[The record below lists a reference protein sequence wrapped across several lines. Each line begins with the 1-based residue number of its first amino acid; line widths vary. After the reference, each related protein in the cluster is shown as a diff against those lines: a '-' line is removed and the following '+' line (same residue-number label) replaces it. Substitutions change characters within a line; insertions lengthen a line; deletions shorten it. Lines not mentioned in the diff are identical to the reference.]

1 MHTLTCSLC
10 EFFKFL
16 VYFEQEGEEE
26 EEEVGSVLSVRRKV
40 TWQETVPMPQHLVCK
55 VNITLILCE

>member
-1 MHTLTCSLC
+1 MHTLTCFLC
-10 EFFKFL
+10 EFSKFL
-16 VYFEQEGEEE
+16 VYFEQEGEE